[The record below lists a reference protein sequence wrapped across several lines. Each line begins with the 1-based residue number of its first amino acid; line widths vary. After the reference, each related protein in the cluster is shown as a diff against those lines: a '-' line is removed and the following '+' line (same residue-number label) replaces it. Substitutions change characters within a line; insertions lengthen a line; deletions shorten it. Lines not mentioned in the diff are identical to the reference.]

1 MDSSNYAVPQTQP
14 AIPVSGRKSLR
25 IGFPA
30 ATRGSQPFP
39 LTPESASI
47 LVGWG
52 YSVVVQKGAGEV
64 IHYTDEAFSR
74 RGVTLASRDEALAA
88 DIVVSLDA
96 LQPGEARVMSRGA
109 LLLTLMGGRQ
119 LNADT
124 LKVFLQRHVHTIDL
138 WMITDKAGH
147 RPFTDILSEIE
158 GRAAMTVAATMLS
171 HPDHGKG
178 IMLGGVTGVIPCE
191 VVVLGSDIGARAAA
205 QSALALGTMVRML
218 DNDPYG
224 LRDAR
229 LTLGPGVVTSALQ
242 PHVLENSLRSADVV
256 VASRLFDGSVLGS
269 DVVEHM
275 KTGVIVMDL
284 TAGLYPAFP
293 SLPCVA
299 ASDALRMQA
308 DGVWGG
314 RLCYTAP
321 GRTVPRTAAMALS
334 NTLLDLLREICRR
347 DDGLDPMT
355 MTPGLRSATCTLRG
369 KAVSAECARA
379 VGQRPFDINLL
390 LSCS

>member
-47 LVGWG
+47 LVGCG
-52 YSVVVQKGAGEV
+52 YSVVVQEGAGEV
-64 IHYTDEAFSR
+64 IHYTDEAYSR

-96 LQPGEARVMSRGA
+96 LQPGEARVMCRGA

-124 LKVFLQRHVHTIDL
+124 LKVLLQRHVHSIDL
-138 WMITDKAGH
+138 WMITDNAGH

-224 LRDAR
+224 LREAR
-229 LTLGPGVVTSALQ
+229 LTLGPGVVTSALH

-256 VASRLFDGSVLGS
+256 VASRLSDGSMLGS

-293 SLPCVA
+293 SLPRVA
-299 ASDALRMQA
+299 ASDALRLQA

-334 NTLLDLLREICRR
+334 NTLLELLREIGRR

-355 MTPGLRSATCTLRG
+355 MAPGLRSATCTLRG